1 MYDSFSQCAIA
12 ELRSR
17 LAIIPQEPTLFSG
30 TIRKNLDPLEKSTDE
45 DVWAA
50 LDMVSLKSVIQRKPE
65 QLDAPVTEGGAYSTV
80 IDLQRSTVWIAL
92 HWLLCLRY
100 ECGCLYVCMFGF
112 ECYDDICVI
121 RVSAMLAFEFIASVL
136 RFSCARRRELEP
148 RSAPADLYG
157 ACFAEAMQSCDFGR
171 SHGSL

>member
-65 QLDAPVTEGGAYSTV
+65 QLDAPVTEGGVYTLQSSTCNAQLFGLLF
-80 IDLQRSTVWIAL
+80 IGFCAL
-92 HWLLCLRY
+92 DMSVA
-100 ECGCLYVCMFGF
+100 VCMFVCLDLNATMIF
-112 ECYDDICVI
+112 
-121 RVSAMLAFEFIASVL
+121 VS
-136 RFSCARRRELEP
+136 
-148 RSAPADLYG
+148 SALV
-157 ACFAEAMQSCDFGR
+157 R
-171 SHGSL
+171 WWRLNSLLPY